1 MLIKITK
8 IALVGV
14 IGVGTLVGSSSIV
27 SAEAAEPGVKATYDS
42 KAKVMFEANTDI
54 TDPVDPENPDP
65 TKPVDPTDPVEPGTE
80 GPLSI
85 DYVSNFDFG
94 TQKTSGN
101 AETYTAKP
109 VEITL
114 SNGDVVERAPYAQV
128 TDNRGTHA
136 GWTLT
141 VAQPEQLN
149 NGTADLEGAQ
159 ITIGEGTVTGT
170 PKDKEG
176 VVGKAVNL
184 SENAQPVFT
193 AANEAKGGTWV
204 NSFGTVNEVNVE
216 LSIPAGTKIE
226 QGTEYTT
233 DLNWKLTDAP
243 GN

>member
-1 MLIKITK
+1 MFKKVTK
-8 IALVGV
+8 IALAGV
-14 IGVGTLVGSSSIV
+14 IGVGTLVGAGSLA
-27 SAEAAEPGVKATYDS
+27 SAENTTATYDS

-54 TDPVDPENPDP
+54 TEPVDPENPDP
-65 TKPVDPTDPVEPGTE
+65 TEPVDPTDPVEPGTE

-114 SNGDVVERAPYAQV
+114 YDEENEGEKVMRAPYAQV

-141 VAQPEQLN
+141 VKQPEQLN

-170 PKDKEG
+170 PTDKAG
-176 VVGKAVNL
+176 VVGKEVIL

-204 NSFGTVNEVNVE
+204 NSFGTADEVNVK
-216 LSIPAGTKIE
+216 LSIPAGTKID
-226 QGTEYTT
+226 QDTEYTT
-233 DLNWKLTDAP
+233 DLNWELTDAP

>member
-1 MLIKITK
+1 MFKKVTK
-8 IALVGV
+8 IALAGV
-14 IGVGTLVGSSSIV
+14 IGVGTLVGAGSLA
-27 SAEAAEPGVKATYDS
+27 SAENTTVTYDS

-54 TDPVDPENPDP
+54 TKPVDPENPDP
-65 TKPVDPTDPVEPGTE
+65 TEPVDPTDPVEPGTE

-114 SNGDVVERAPYAQV
+114 GNGEVVERAPYAQV

-136 GWTLT
+136 GWTLQ

-159 ITIGEGTVTGT
+159 IKIGEGTVTGT
-170 PKDKEG
+170 PTDKTG
-176 VVGKAVNL
+176 VAGKAVEL
-184 SENAQPVFT
+184 TDTPQPVFT

-204 NSFGTVNEVNVE
+204 NSFGTVEEVNVE
-216 LSIPAGTKIE
+216 LSIPAGTKID
-226 QGTEYTT
+226 QDTEYTT
-233 DLNWKLTDAP
+233 DLNWTLTDAP